1 MMRVHLTV
9 ICLGVLLA
17 LSAGCSRE
25 QWHVADPTGAFS
37 DWYEPALPTV
47 ALDERPSRPTPR
59 VIRSR
64 RPVQLYRAAPV
75 RTVSGVAN
83 HPWSASN
90 KRPWRYI
97 VIHHSASPSGN
108 AEQFD
113 AAHRERGWDELGY
126 HFVITNGQGGC
137 DGQIEVGSRW
147 RKQKQGAHCGG
158 TPANEYNE
166 LGIGICLVGD
176 FTTGMP
182 TAAQLA
188 SLKRLTGYLVKTYQ
202 ISPSQVITHQD
213 APNAHTECPGGQL
226 HNYVHGPFRRSMM
239 PYLADARARR

>member
-176 FTTGMP
+176 FSDRAP
-182 TAAQLA
+182 TRAQIASLRKLTLHLMRTYRIPPENVIGHRQAPLA
-188 SLKRLTGYLVKTYQ
+188 ST
-202 ISPSQVITHQD
+202 
-213 APNAHTECPGGQL
+213 ACPGTRLQA
-226 HNYVHGPFRRSMM
+226 YVTREFR
-239 PYLADARARR
+239 PGGGGLASASK